1 MHTNMLSSTCNS
13 SHHQRKRY
21 GYQRYPVKISKFIK
35 VFSPKKT
42 KQFQKWCLHHFSL
55 CFLRGQKHVQN
66 QRSEKISRFPPEY
79 PSNDLNQPTDEE
91 FTTNPADQINKNS
104 SFLQCEN
111 ERIPNPRTTSQLY
124 LEAEALEHELRA
136 LNNQRIPRNSLQ
148 SKPAITPAS
157 PFAKGDS
164 RNEPIRQNGPL
175 NSVMSQKT
183 QSPAFVNQL
192 QLLEQHIAELEWR
205 GSFMSQDLKKTQFE
219 MLELRDALQAS
230 NEIIKKLEEILGDE
244 TLYRRE
250 AKSHQ
255 VDDKANPYRMEK
267 DNGIRSSPRPVLTAV
282 TGFPP
287 PTPQQF
293 QERIWPT
300 EKRFENVEIFTQT
313 PVPEDGIPPSVKK
326 ANPYQLEKDNGI
338 RSSPRP
344 VLTAVTGFPPPTPQ
358 QFQERI
364 WPTEK
369 RFENVEIFTQTPVPE
384 DGIPPSVKKANPY
397 RLENDNGIR
406 SSPRPV
412 LTAVTGF
419 PPPTPQQFQE
429 RSRKRYRGNLYPNS
443 CENPYRL
450 ENDNGIRSSPRPV
463 LTAVTG
469 FPPPTPQQ
477 FQERIWPTEKRF
489 ENVEIFTQTPVPED
503 GIPPSVKKANPYRLE
518 NDNGI
523 RSSPRP
529 VLTAVTG
536 FPPPTPQQFQ
546 ERIWPTEKRF
556 ENVEIFTQT
565 PVPEDGIPPSVKK
578 ANPYRLEKDNGI
590 RSSPRPVLTTVT
602 GFPPP
607 TPQQFQERIW
617 PTEKRFQ
624 NV

>member
-1 MHTNMLSSTCNS
+1 M
-13 SHHQRKRY
+13 
-21 GYQRYPVKISKFIK
+21 
-35 VFSPKKT
+35 VFAS
-42 KQFQKWCLHHFSL
+42 LFSL
-55 CFLRGQKHVQN
+55 LPSWPKART
-66 QRSEKISRFPPEY
+66 EPKIRKSFPPEY
-79 PSNDLNQPTDEE
+79 PDLNQPTDEE

-255 VDDKANPYRMEK
+255 VDDKANPTPDR
-267 DNGIRSSPRPVLTAV
+267 
-282 TGFPP
+282 TG
-287 PTPQQF
+287 
-293 QERIWPT
+293 
-300 EKRFENVEIFTQT
+300 KRTT
-313 PVPEDGIPPSVKK
+313 
-326 ANPYQLEKDNGI
+326 
-338 RSSPRP
+338 
-344 VLTAVTGFPPPTPQ
+344 
-358 QFQERI
+358 
-364 WPTEK
+364 
-369 RFENVEIFTQTPVPE
+369 
-384 DGIPPSVKKANPY
+384 
-397 RLENDNGIR
+397 
-406 SSPRPV
+406 
-412 LTAVTGF
+412 
-419 PPPTPQQFQE
+419 
-429 RSRKRYRGNLYPNS
+429 
-443 CENPYRL
+443 
-450 ENDNGIRSSPRPV
+450 
-463 LTAVTG
+463 
-469 FPPPTPQQ
+469 

-590 RSSPRPVLTTVT
+590 RSSPRPVLTAVT

-617 PTEKRFQ
+617 PTEKDFKTLRSYRKIPLL
-624 NV
+624 

>member
-1 MHTNMLSSTCNS
+1 MVFASLFSWLPSWPKARTEPKI
-13 SHHQRKRY
+13 RK
-21 GYQRYPVKISKFIK
+21 S
-35 VFSPKKT
+35 
-42 KQFQKWCLHHFSL
+42 
-55 CFLRGQKHVQN
+55 
-66 QRSEKISRFPPEY
+66 FPPEY
-79 PSNDLNQPTDEE
+79 PDLIQPTDEE
-91 FTTNPADQINKNS
+91 FTTNPADMICKNS

-111 ERIPNPRTTSQLY
+111 ERMPKPRAASQFY
-124 LEAEALEHELRA
+124 LEAEA
-136 LNNQRIPRNSLQ
+136 
-148 SKPAITPAS
+148 AITPAS
-157 PFAKGDS
+157 PFSKGDS

-175 NSVMSQKT
+175 NSVMSQET
-183 QSPAFVNQL
+183 QSTAFVNQL

-205 GSFMSQDLKKTQFE
+205 GSFMCQDLKKTQFE
-219 MLELRDALQAS
+219 MLELRD
-230 NEIIKKLEEILGDE
+230 EK
-244 TLYRRE
+244 R
-250 AKSHQ
+250 H
-255 VDDKANPYRMEK
+255 DKANPYR
-267 DNGIRSSPRPVLTAV
+267 
-282 TGFPP
+282 
-287 PTPQQF
+287 
-293 QERIWPT
+293 
-300 EKRFENVEIFTQT
+300 
-313 PVPEDGIPPSVKK
+313 
-326 ANPYQLEKDNGI
+326 LEKDNGI

-369 RFENVEIFTQTPVPE
+369 RFENVEIFTPTPVPE

-397 RLENDNGIR
+397 RLE
-406 SSPRPV
+406 
-412 LTAVTGF
+412 
-419 PPPTPQQFQE
+419 
-429 RSRKRYRGNLYPNS
+429 K
-443 CENPYRL
+443 
-450 ENDNGIRSSPRPV
+450 DNGIRSSPRPV

-565 PVPEDGIPPSVKK
+565 PVPEDGIPPSASPYGSDRISTTDAATVPGTNSAYRKDLKTWKSLPKLPASPYGSDRISMSVEIFTPIPVPEDGIPPSVKK

-590 RSSPRPVLTTVT
+590 RSSPRPVPTAVTGFPPPTPQQFQEHKWPTQERFENVEIFTPTSVPEDGISPSVKKANPYRLEKDNGIRSSPWSVLTTVT

-624 NV
+624 NVKIFTPTIVPEN

>member
-1 MHTNMLSSTCNS
+1 M
-13 SHHQRKRY
+13 
-21 GYQRYPVKISKFIK
+21 
-35 VFSPKKT
+35 VFAS
-42 KQFQKWCLHHFSL
+42 LFSL
-55 CFLRGQKHVQN
+55 LPSWPKART
-66 QRSEKISRFPPEY
+66 EPKIRKSFPPEY
-79 PSNDLNQPTDEE
+79 PDLNQPTDEE

-111 ERIPNPRTTSQLY
+111 ERMPNHRTASQLY

-175 NSVMSQKT
+175 NSVMSQET

-192 QLLEQHIAELEWR
+192 QLLEQRIAELEWR
-205 GSFMSQDLKKTQFE
+205 GSFMSKDLKKTQFE
-219 MLELRDALQAS
+219 MLELRDALQDS
-230 NEIIKKLEEILGDE
+230 NEIIKKLEEMLGDE

-250 AKSHQ
+250 AQSHQ
-255 VDDKANPYRMEK
+255 VDDKANPYRLEK
-267 DNGIRSSPRPVLTAV
+267 DNGIRSSPRPVLTTV
-282 TGFPP
+282 TGYPP

-300 EKRFENVEIFTQT
+300 EKRFENVEIFT
-313 PVPEDGIPPSVKK
+313 P
-326 ANPYQLEKDNGI
+326 
-338 RSSPRP
+338 
-344 VLTAVTGFPPPTPQ
+344 
-358 QFQERI
+358 
-364 WPTEK
+364 
-369 RFENVEIFTQTPVPE
+369 TPVPE

-429 RSRKRYRGNLYPNS
+429 RIWPTEKRFENLEIFTPTPVPEDGIPPS
-443 CENPYRL
+443 VMKANPYRL

-489 ENVEIFTQTPVPED
+489 ENLEIFTPTPVPED

-556 ENVEIFTQT
+556 ENVEIFTPT

-578 ANPYRLEKDNGI
+578 ANPYRLENDNGI
-590 RSSPRPVLTTVT
+590 RSSPRPVLTAVT

-624 NV
+624 NQSEGTGRLTGLPLRFFASLAFFTAQLVLVLGCQYCT